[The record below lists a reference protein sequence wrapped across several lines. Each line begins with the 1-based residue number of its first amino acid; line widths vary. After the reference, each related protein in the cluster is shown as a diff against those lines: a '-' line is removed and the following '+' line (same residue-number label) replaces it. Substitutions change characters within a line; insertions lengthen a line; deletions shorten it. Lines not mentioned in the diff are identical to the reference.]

1 MIGNFSENAI
11 EQVLDFTTCQR
22 PDGSTYGTSGTCRKG
37 VEITRMSTGYFRV
50 TDANGTPVGSIM
62 AQDSLLGGGGIREA
76 GKQSRY
82 TVTVGNQ
89 SRENMTLAAAKA
101 QAKDWLGE
109 KTSGTAK
116 AQVKGGLSAKGKA
129 KRLEN
134 AKERYDE
141 TVSRFNAGVRQWN
154 SIPKEQRGRYANLKK
169 QLDFLKNKVA
179 EQKALI
185 EAIEAAPV
193 AD

>member
-1 MIGNFSENAI
+1 MIGRFSENSL
-11 EQVLDFTTCQR
+11 EQVLDFATCQR

-37 VEITRMSTGYFRV
+37 VEITRMSTGYFRIN
-50 TDANGTPVGSIM
+50 DANGTPVGSII
-62 AQDSLLGGGGIREA
+62 AEDALVGGGGIREA

-89 SRENMTLAAAKA
+89 SREGMTLAAAKA

-109 KTSGTAK
+109 KTGGMAK

-134 AKERYDE
+134 AREQYDE
-141 TVSRFNAGVRQWN
+141 TVSKFNAGVRQWN
-154 SIPKEQRGRYANLKK
+154 SIPKDQRSKYPTLKK
-169 QLDFLKNKVA
+169 QLDFLKNQVA
-179 EQKALI
+179 EHKALM

-193 AD
+193 AG